1 MVIWPTRQDGLINR
15 TVRQESGWC
24 EFLLF
29 GWMAAKLVGALAILL
44 ADTPRIIK
52 DGSNYDLLQLSA
64 EAEAPKHI
72 CNFVLPIF

>member
-29 GWMAAKLVGALAILL
+29 GWMAAKLVSALA
-44 ADTPRIIK
+44 
-52 DGSNYDLLQLSA
+52 
-64 EAEAPKHI
+64 
-72 CNFVLPIF
+72 VLFGRHAKNHQGWFELRFTTAVS